1 MAASA
6 LPFEQQTALVTGASS
21 GIGLATAHA
30 LLAQGARRVYIT
42 GRDAAKLQ
50 RAAAGLG
57 DRAIAIAADS
67 ADPASLAQLHAA
79 IAQRGD
85 RLDVLFA
92 NAGVAVNNAFG
103 DTSPAAY
110 ATLFD
115 INVKGVFFTVQTL
128 LPLLND
134 GAAVVLNASIAG
146 NLGMPNLSLYN
157 ASKAA
162 VRSFARSWASDLKP
176 RRIRVNAISPG
187 VTRTPILHTGLAMN
201 EAQID
206 GVAQFLAEASPA
218 GRMGEA
224 DEIAAAVCFLAS
236 SAASYINGTELV
248 ADGGYSQV

>member
-1 MAASA
+1 MTA
-6 LPFEQQTALVTGASS
+6 FDHKTALVTGASS
-21 GIGLATAHA
+21 GIGLATARA

-42 GRDAAKLQ
+42 GRDAEKL
-50 RAAAGLG
+50 RGAAASLG
-57 DRAIAIAADS
+57 ERAIAIEADS
-67 ADPASLAQLHAA
+67 ADIASLAQSHAA

-85 RLDVLFA
+85 RLDILFA
-92 NAGVAVNNAFG
+92 NAGVAVNNVFG

-110 ATLFD
+110 NALFD

-134 GAAVVLNASIAG
+134 GASVVLNASIAG

-201 EAQID
+201 DAQVD
-206 GVAQFLAEASPA
+206 GLAQYLADASPA
-218 GRMGEA
+218 GRMA
-224 DEIAAAVCFLAS
+224 DAEEIAAAVLFLAS
-236 SAASYINGTELV
+236 PAASYVNGGELV
-248 ADGGYSQV
+248 VDGGFSQV

>member
-1 MAASA
+1 MAT
-6 LPFEQQTALVTGASS
+6 FEKQTALVTGASS
-21 GIGLATAHA
+21 GIGLATARA

-42 GRDAAKLQ
+42 GRDAGKLHS
-50 RAAAGLG
+50 AAASLG
-57 DRAIAIAADS
+57 ERATAIEADS
-67 ADPASLAQLHAA
+67 ADIASLARLHAA

-85 RLDVLFA
+85 RLDILFA
-92 NAGVAVNNAFG
+92 NAGVAINNAFG

-110 ATLFD
+110 NALFD

-201 EAQID
+201 EAQVD
-206 GVAQFLAEASPA
+206 GLAHYLADAAPA
-218 GRMGEA
+218 GRMA
-224 DEIAAAVCFLAS
+224 DPEEIAAAVLFLAS
-236 SAASYINGTELV
+236 GAASYVNGAELV
-248 ADGGYSQV
+248 ADGGFSQV

>member
-1 MAASA
+1 MATAA

-21 GIGLATAHA
+21 GIGLATARA

-42 GRDAAKLQ
+42 GRDAGKLQ
-50 RAAAGLG
+50 RAGASLG
-57 DRAIAIAADS
+57 ERAVAITADS
-67 ADPASLAQLHAA
+67 ADLAGLAQLHAA
-79 IAQRGD
+79 IAERGD

-92 NAGVAVNNAFG
+92 NAGVAIHNSFG
-103 DTSPAAY
+103 DTAPAAY
-110 ATLFD
+110 GALFD

-201 EAQID
+201 DAQID
-206 GVAQFLAEASPA
+206 GVAQFLADASPA
-218 GRMGEA
+218 GRMA
-224 DEIAAAVCFLAS
+224 DAEEIAAAVLFLAS
-236 SAASYINGTELV
+236 PAASYINGTELV

>member
-21 GIGLATAHA
+21 GIGLATARA
-30 LLAQGARRVYIT
+30 LLAQGARRVYVT

-57 DRAIAIAADS
+57 ERAIAIAADS
-67 ADPASLAQLHAA
+67 ADIASLAQLHAA
-79 IAQRGD
+79 IAARGD

-92 NAGVAVNNAFG
+92 NAGVAINNAFG

-110 ATLFD
+110 GTLFD

-134 GAAVVLNASIAG
+134 GASVVLNASIAG

-187 VTRTPILHTGLAMN
+187 VTRTPILHTGLAMD

-206 GVAQFLAEASPA
+206 GVAHFLAETSPA

-224 DEIAAAVCFLAS
+224 EEIAAAVLFLAS
-236 SAASYINGTELV
+236 PAASYVNGAELV
-248 ADGGYSQV
+248 ADGGFSQV

>member
-21 GIGLATAHA
+21 GIGLATARA
-30 LLAQGARRVYIT
+30 LLAQGARRVYLT

-67 ADPASLAQLHAA
+67 ADLASLAHLYAA
-79 IAQRGD
+79 IDQRGD

-92 NAGVAVNNAFG
+92 NAGVAINNAFG
-103 DTSPAAY
+103 DTSPTAY
-110 ATLFD
+110 TTLFD

-206 GVAQFLAEASPA
+206 GVAQFLAETSPA

-224 DEIAAAVCFLAS
+224 DEIAAAVLFLAS
-236 SAASYINGTELV
+236 PAASYINGAELV
-248 ADGGYSQV
+248 ADGGFSQV